1 MENKIE
7 NVIIEK
13 LENFLNQ
20 KLGSNFIFTSS
31 FYDSAIQINGTE
43 NKPEGTSIMFF
54 RAGINKENEQVYI
67 ANLFIPFEFKHQNIG
82 KDMISI
88 VYNSSLNFGYDVFLV
103 EMTDSF
109 YERMLKRG
117 ASRCNISDTLHITE
131 STRLN

>member
-7 NVIIEK
+7 NIIIMK
-13 LENFLNQ
+13 IENFLNE

-31 FYDSAIQINGTE
+31 LYDSAIQINGTE
-43 NKPEGTSIMFF
+43 NKPEGTTMMFF
-54 RAGINKENEQVYI
+54 RAGINKEDGQVYI
-67 ANLFIPFEFKHQNIG
+67 ANIFIPYEFKHQNIG

-88 VYNSSLNFGYDVFLV
+88 VYKSSLNFGYDVFLV

-117 ASRCNISDTLHITE
+117 ASTCDVSGVLHITE
-131 STRLN
+131 NTKLN